1 MSARAGTT
9 TPVPPR
15 RQVDA
20 LLGGVRK
27 VHRSAGT
34 HPAAVE
40 STTGLGDGS
49 SSSPSNFHSGRTT
62 VTAAV
67 QSPPRVIDL
76 THQDSPPCPSEAF
89 ERLYAEF
96 VPRVRGLVRKLIH
109 DDGVV
114 DDLVQETFLRAY
126 NAGLHFEYERAH
138 PEHTQWPWLAAVG
151 RNLALDVLRRRKGVT
166 ENELDEE
173 VEFAEIGGGEDPE
186 LHLLASRR
194 RESIAEALHSV
205 SDRHRRVLVMKCV
218 EGKRYDE
225 IAALEGISVDAL
237 KSVLARARR
246 TFRTSYAAIAE
257 RQGLG
262 ILVGGTWIRT
272 LPARIRAWRDR
283 FVAAADGGMTNLMA
297 AGGPAAANAMMT
309 AVVLGSAVVAAGLL
323 GSSAAG
329 AGIGT
334 SAPPANVSFSHA
346 APSAS
351 VSAHGAAAAVAV
363 DVTAND
369 DASIAVTTQSGV
381 ANSAPPQ
388 DGFAAA
394 PGSEPGGALA
404 SVDAGDVVPVE
415 DPPASAGASVGT
427 SQEGPYRDVD
437 MDVGA
442 DADGD
447 GQPDAGLA
455 NDADTDCSPDAQRKS
470 TTLTAA
476 CLAFGTV
483 DGANLPTAGS

>member
-1 MSARAGTT
+1 M
-9 TPVPPR
+9 
-15 RQVDA
+15 
-20 LLGGVRK
+20 
-27 VHRSAGT
+27 
-34 HPAAVE
+34 
-40 STTGLGDGS
+40 
-49 SSSPSNFHSGRTT
+49 
-62 VTAAV
+62 TAAV

-109 DDGVV
+109 DAGVV

-173 VEFAEIGGGEDPE
+173 VEFAEIAGGEDPE
-186 LHLLASRR
+186 LHLLAARR

-225 IAALEGISVDAL
+225 IAALEGISVEAL

-262 ILVGGTWIRT
+262 ILVGGTWLRT
-272 LPARIRAWRDR
+272 LPARVRAWRDR

-309 AVVLGSAVVAAGLL
+309 AVVFGSAVVAAGLL
-323 GSSAAG
+323 GSSVAG

-351 VSAHGAAAAVAV
+351 VAAQGVAADAAVTAIA
-363 DVTAND
+363 DDEPAASVTAGTSVAAP
-369 DASIAVTTQSGV
+369 ASP
-381 ANSAPPQ
+381 APEPN
-388 DGFAAA
+388 AA
-394 PGSEPGGALA
+394 PGSEPPGTSA
-404 SVDAGDVVPVE
+404 SVNTQDVVPVE
-415 DPPASAGASVGT
+415 DPPAGGSATASASQSESGT
-427 SQEGPYRDVD
+427 SVTNHL
-437 MDVGA
+437 GA
-442 DADGD
+442 DVDGD
-447 GQPDAGLA
+447 GDED
-455 NDADTDCSPDAQRKS
+455 NDFKSPVNVNCPTPEKR
-470 TTLTAA
+470 TTLGDLSCAA
-476 CLAFGTV
+476 HDATSSPAPPGGLST
-483 DGANLPTAGS
+483 